1 MWLLYSHTK
10 VLPEN
15 GKKSRH
21 HHRPIFAA
29 LQGSYVI
36 SLVGTCW
43 RAVRTDGSFN
53 CTFNHKIRAVQLM
66 EREPRKLGPGLAP
79 RLSPSFSYSQG
90 ADNCLCM
97 DLIICICKI
106 SVDWVLITATEQKI
120 KNKKEPQLLSQGR
133 WDHCSL
139 LSTFK
144 CQPGLSNMAY
154 PSHFEQT
161 DKKARRDIKHVV
173 TFGWYPAV
181 TATI

>member
-1 MWLLYSHTK
+1 MERK
-10 VLPEN
+10 AAIF
-15 GKKSRH
+15 
-21 HHRPIFAA
+21 HRPIFAA
-29 LQGSYVI
+29 LQGSCVI

-43 RAVRTDGSFN
+43 RAVCTDGSFN

-66 EREPRKLGPGLAP
+66 EREPRNLRPGLAP

-90 ADNCLCM
+90 SDNCVCM
-97 DLIICICKI
+97 DLIICTCKI
-106 SVDWVLITATEQKI
+106 SVDWVLITATEQK
-120 KNKKEPQLLSQGR
+120 KKEKKERETQLLSQGR